1 MNFSSTT
8 HAQVEEPYTPVN
20 KNLYPTEY
28 EAWKDSVWTS
38 IKHLG
43 APMDYSQN
51 FSASYQLPLNL
62 IPIFDWI
69 NTDASYSATYNWQ
82 RGTDLED
89 GTSLGNNIS
98 NNRQF
103 NLNGSFSLEKLY
115 NHIPFLKKTNERF
128 NKNPQRNNS
137 SRNNRNTNAQ
147 NDSKNAK
154 DQGKQNDKEQAA
166 LPKNKKGFEKEITLL
181 PDTTITVSH
190 GKNSK
195 KLVVSAKN
203 EQGRTF
209 PIKYKVVDQ
218 NNIRITTKVDSSMKL
233 KLTVTPKE
241 PHDDDAND
249 VSATRWSDG
258 ARTRLCLRFHR
269 RQLYRQ
275 GGSQQL
281 AAHGRQ
287 YL

>member
-1 MNFSSTT
+1 
-8 HAQVEEPYTPVN
+8 
-20 KNLYPTEY
+20 
-28 EAWKDSVWTS
+28 
-38 IKHLG
+38 
-43 APMDYSQN
+43 MDYSQN

-233 KLTVTPKE
+233 KLTVIPKE
-241 PHDDDAND
+241 PHDDEAWYKTAQVVARGLMMLRN
-249 VSATRWSDG
+249 VSFSYRNTYSMALPGFLPSIG
-258 ARTRLCLRFHR
+258 NMLGQRTAISTR
-269 RQLYRQ
+269 RQPTTGCSWPTISLILQAPISRRMC
-275 GGSQQL
+275 SSE
-281 AAHGRQ
+281 
-287 YL
+287 

>member
-1 MNFSSTT
+1 
-8 HAQVEEPYTPVN
+8 
-20 KNLYPTEY
+20 
-28 EAWKDSVWTS
+28 
-38 IKHLG
+38 
-43 APMDYSQN
+43 MDYSQN

-147 NDSKNAK
+147 NNSK
-154 DQGKQNDKEQAA
+154 DQGKQNDKEQAVWFIGLWTKAYEEA
-166 LPKNKKGFEKEITLL
+166 LDGIGFHSFDETFKK
-181 PDTTITVSH
+181 V
-190 GKNSK
+190 
-195 KLVVSAKN
+195 
-203 EQGRTF
+203 
-209 PIKYKVVDQ
+209 YKTYWEM
-218 NNIRITTKVDSSMKL
+218 I
-233 KLTVTPKE
+233 
-241 PHDDDAND
+241 
-249 VSATRWSDG
+249 
-258 ARTRLCLRFHR
+258 
-269 RQLYRQ
+269 
-275 GGSQQL
+275 
-281 AAHGRQ
+281 
-287 YL
+287 